1 MSFTNS
7 PITLAACVK
16 TPDVMESGMLQGGA
30 LRVLDSGGLPGPE
43 FGLLTP
49 PPVVAPF
56 PMCRRNGQEGRPKW
70 WNDSHVSSLCIY
82 YFTKPRYGTFSSK
95 PRPTNFS
102 SRSSSDRL
110 LLVPY
115 TSFPSTLT
123 TICLILT
130 LLLFSRLSFF
140 FFKFLRSL
148 KNI

>member
-1 MSFTNS
+1 
-7 PITLAACVK
+7 
-16 TPDVMESGMLQGGA
+16 
-30 LRVLDSGGLPGPE
+30 
-43 FGLLTP
+43 
-49 PPVVAPF
+49 
-56 PMCRRNGQEGRPKW
+56 MCRRNGQEGRPKW

-140 FFKFLRSL
+140 FFNFCGASRIFSVSRRMLNVVLVGRKKGSIFGRSSSSPECYFPETGL
-148 KNI
+148 GMHVSYYA